1 MKKIQ
6 NIVTSLTKGK
16 ARTLAILNGVIGDT
30 LEKSKSPLSLKM
42 TLSSSDKPLT
52 LTKRALNKIQLS
64 DNGKICILA
73 HGNCGSDKDWNF
85 KNEPSKNYGSMLQ
98 NDLGHTPFY
107 LCYNSGLHISVNG
120 KRFSDLLEKFVQ
132 SYPKKIKQ
140 IILIGHSMGGLVY
153 RSACYYGVKEKRKWP
168 KHINKIFYL
177 GSPHLGTHLEKF
189 GKLTMTV
196 LGQIPNPVT
205 RAITL
210 LGDLRSAGIKDL
222 RHGYI
227 TEADWQKQNA
237 DNLFYLHQNKTPL
250 LKKTNHYL
258 ICGTLSKVA
267 GSKMGRFFGDG
278 MVHPA
283 SGTGQGLLPKSAIPF
298 LPAHSTIIVGIS
310 HQHLLRSHRVYS
322 HIKQWCEEKTLISL

>member
-1 MKKIQ
+1 MKKLHH
-6 NIVTSLTKGK
+6 IVTSLSKGK
-16 ARTLAILNGVIGDT
+16 TRTLAILNGVIGDT
-30 LEKSKSPLSLKM
+30 LEKNKSPLSLKM
-42 TLSSSDKPLT
+42 TLRSSDKPLT
-52 LTKRALNKIQLS
+52 LTKRSLSQIPLS
-64 DNGKICILA
+64 DHGKVCILA
-73 HGNCGSDKDWNF
+73 HGSCGSERGWNF
-85 KNEPSKNYGSMLQ
+85 RNAPSTNYGSLLQ
-98 NDLGHTPFY
+98 KDHGYTPFY
-107 LCYNSGLHISVNG
+107 LSYNSGLHISKNG
-120 KRFSDLLEKFVQ
+120 KYFSDLLEKFVQ
-132 SYPKKIKQ
+132 AYPKKLKHIT
-140 IILIGHSMGGLVY
+140 LIGHSMGGLVY
-153 RSACYYGVKEKRKWP
+153 RSACHYGIKEKRKWP
-168 KHINKIFYL
+168 KYINKIFYL

-189 GKLTMTV
+189 GKLTMTI

-227 TEADWQKQNA
+227 TEADWKTQNA

-250 LKKTNHYL
+250 LEKANHYL

-267 GSKMGRFFGDG
+267 GSKMGRLFGDG

-283 SGTGQGLLPKSAIPF
+283 SGTGQGLLSKNCIPF

-322 HIKQWCEEKTLISL
+322 HIKKWCEENEVAL